1 MANPGHHVRPEP
13 EQLSRCAMAP
23 LETTVPDDAKVTSM
37 AKTELST
44 SSSEGLDVLV
54 PACDSAEGELEQ
66 GSTSAEVASSSP
78 ARSISGSEKERTPT
92 PPLKANGLRI
102 KVGARRNSG
111 PILPPATDSDALV
124 NFEPK
129 IPAQVLPPN
138 PEDGCELELPRSKE
152 FWSGSEEH
160 ARVPATQVF
169 FVTEGPEVPRTLG
182 ATLDDSIMAL
192 PSTSFQPPLP
202 TDAPAPPAC
211 PPPPPPPPPPLPPC
225 EPTVDSRSESLL
237 APARALMTEQ
247 SHSARD
253 AQSLATS
260 SLHSAPNLSHLPSS
274 QCLQPTSADPLPQ
287 GATSDKVS
295 NKTSHAG
302 EKPKLPTEAS
312 PSGGRPAKGATP
324 TKEKL
329 PTAPSP
335 SPAVRSPLDVMASSP
350 QLPSRYKIPK
360 TPKAPAE
367 ARSGSAGKNEARSAS
382 ASRVDGALVK
392 QGREGRRK
400 PERSQ
405 RCESSE
411 ALRQGQNR
419 NLMSQES
426 VRSTVQDSRDQQT
439 RHSSREP
446 REQGPRRF
454 SVQESRRLL
463 PSQGSSQQGPSREVT
478 SQDTVDMRS
487 ENRSRQ
493 VADKDDKLRLKRP
506 RESRSS
512 SPNPHQERP
521 SVICSA
527 PLVAA
532 PSSTARSASAAR
544 VPQERSASAAREP
557 PQDNMDAEL
566 SSLSALLHSQVPS
579 SRASSFSET
588 RRHASILAEE
598 DLGLFSPPSSPEAPA
613 SEESKGKNVCPKIG
627 ETSRNS
633 ISSSLNTLRGAS
645 GSSAN

>member
-66 GSTSAEVASSSP
+66 GSTSAEEASSSP
-78 ARSISGSEKERTPT
+78 ARSSAGSEKERTPT

-129 IPAQVLPPN
+129 MPTQVLPPN

-160 ARVPATQVF
+160 ARVPATQQVF

-182 ATLDDSIMAL
+182 ANLDESIMAL

-211 PPPPPPPPPPLPPC
+211 PPPPPPPPPPLPPY
-225 EPTVDSRSESLL
+225 EQSVDSRSESLP
-237 APARALMTEQ
+237 APAPMTEQ
-247 SHSARD
+247 PHSARD
-253 AQSLATS
+253 AQSGATS
-260 SLHSAPNLSHLPSS
+260 SFHSAHTLSHLPSS
-274 QCLQPTSADPLPQ
+274 QCLQPTSADPLLQGATSDNALPQ
-287 GATSDKVS
+287 GATSDRVS
-295 NKTSHAG
+295 KSSHAG
-302 EKPKLPTEAS
+302 ERPKPPTEGS
-312 PSGGRPAKGATP
+312 SSGGRPAKGATP

-329 PTAPSP
+329 PSAPTP

-382 ASRVDGALVK
+382 ASRVDGTLVK

-405 RCESSE
+405 RWESSE
-411 ALRQGQNR
+411 ASRQGQNR
-419 NLMSQES
+419 
-426 VRSTVQDSRDQQT
+426 
-439 RHSSREP
+439 
-446 REQGPRRF
+446 
-454 SVQESRRLL
+454 
-463 PSQGSSQQGPSREVT
+463 
-478 SQDTVDMRS
+478 
-487 ENRSRQ
+487 
-493 VADKDDKLRLKRP
+493 
-506 RESRSS
+506 
-512 SPNPHQERP
+512 
-521 SVICSA
+521 
-527 PLVAA
+527 
-532 PSSTARSASAAR
+532 
-544 VPQERSASAAREP
+544 
-557 PQDNMDAEL
+557 
-566 SSLSALLHSQVPS
+566 
-579 SRASSFSET
+579 
-588 RRHASILAEE
+588 
-598 DLGLFSPPSSPEAPA
+598 DLE
-613 SEESKGKNVCPKIG
+613 
-627 ETSRNS
+627 
-633 ISSSLNTLRGAS
+633 
-645 GSSAN
+645 